1 MLPAYNPVLTLE
13 LQTMSYRLKPAV
25 DERKCSKCNLNEIG
39 DTYLDILMMTEE
51 NIANVRYPN
60 TMLFMQ
66 LCVNLIVRN
75 LSKIIKFSL
84 SHYDT
89 NLPVYNLPFGLYPT
103 THNLDY
109 CMYMYVLPHI
119 ILYCVLSVM
128 K

>member
-60 TMLFMQ
+60 TMLFKAIMCELNRKKLIQ
-66 LCVNLIVRN
+66 IYQICV
-75 LSKIIKFSL
+75 KQF
-84 SHYDT
+84 H
-89 NLPVYNLPFGLYPT
+89 
-103 THNLDY
+103 
-109 CMYMYVLPHI
+109 
-119 ILYCVLSVM
+119 
-128 K
+128 